1 MGSSMRWILN
11 EPEVQMDHLISL
23 SQSANEMQS
32 LLFKYKAFAV
42 EIARATN
49 QVYALS
55 LCSIILSTPPP
66 PYVGSRRIQMLNN
79 YSRLYG
85 KYSS

>member
-55 LCSIILSTPPP
+55 LCSIILSTPLYSYSINPLPP
-66 PYVGSRRIQMLNN
+66 TLVADEY
-79 YSRLYG
+79 
-85 KYSS
+85 KC